1 MNTMIVYDETGKIWF
16 TMSGDELPTGCR
28 VLNAEVPEGYTVASV
43 DTGTGEPVLQKNPPT
58 LEERIAELEAVN
70 AALLGEE

>member
-1 MNTMIVYDETGKIWF
+1 MKTMIVFDETGKVW
-16 TMSGDELPTGCR
+16 SALAGDIPGAAS
-28 VLNAEVPEGYTVASV
+28 VLVADVPEGYTVASV

-58 LEERIAELEAVN
+58 LEERIAELEATN

>member
-1 MNTMIVYDETGKIWF
+1 MLIIHDNGKLLATFSGSYISPAVLVSDVPAGYSVTG
-16 TMSGDELPTGCR
+16 
-28 VLNAEVPEGYTVASV
+28 V
-43 DTGTGEPVLQKNPPT
+43 DTLTGEPVLQKNPPT

>member
-28 VLNAEVPEGYTVASV
+28 VINAEVPDGYTVASV

-70 AALLGEE
+70 AALLGGE